1 MKANVYVDGF
11 NLVEECMLKIV
22 TTEEMRRIEKAADAG
37 GLTFDQM
44 MENAGHAVA
53 EAVDEWIGAEDA
65 AVLVLVG
72 PGNNGGDGLVA
83 ARYLAEMGAAVTLY
97 VAKRETK
104 GDRNWEKAQAYDIP
118 ALWLANDADLQELDA
133 RLDETDVIIDA
144 LLGTGV
150 TRPIEGDLKRL
161 LEAVRA
167 SVEQRRRPA
176 DGRLV
181 APAEG
186 FAELNPPVVV
196 ALDVPSGLNSD
207 SGALDPAAL
216 AADLTVT
223 LAAVKRGH
231 ILFPGA
237 EAVGQL
243 VVADIG
249 ISPDLC
255 ADVELEMATPAQVA
269 NLLPA
274 RPVGG
279 HKGTFGWAMVV
290 AGSVNYTGAAALA
303 GTAAAR
309 AGAGLVTLGLPQTIH
324 RSVAAR
330 LSEATFLLL
339 PDDTGTLAPGAV
351 KVLVER
357 LGSYA
362 ALLVGPGLGQEKPTE
377 EFVDELFGGPKLA
390 HRRHVGF
397 AHHGGEDEA
406 EAEKESA
413 KLPALVVDADGLN
426 LLAKRDKWWELLPA
440 GTILT
445 PHPGEMARLMGSTTQ
460 EVQSDRLGCA
470 ARMAA
475 KWGHVVVLKGAY
487 TVVAAPD
494 GRATVLPFANPALAT
509 AGSGDVL
516 AGSIVGMRAQGLAAF
531 EAALVGGYLH
541 GLAGELAR
549 ESLGDAGVVAG
560 DLAAMLP
567 LAIRR
572 LKG

>member
-1 MKANVYVDGF
+1 MKANIYIGGF
-11 NLVEECMLKIV
+11 NLCRMEEYMLKIV
-22 TTEEMRRIEKAADAG
+22 TTGEMRRIEKAADAG

-44 MENAGHAVA
+44 MDNAGRAVA
-53 EAVDEWIGAEDA
+53 EAIDEWVGAEDA

-83 ARYLAEMGAAVTLY
+83 ARYLAEMGAAVSLY
-97 VAKRETK
+97 VGKRATK
-104 GDRNWEKAQAYDIP
+104 GDQNWQEAQARGIP
-118 ALWLANDADLQELDA
+118 ALWLAEDADLQELGA
-133 RLDETDVIIDA
+133 QLAEADVIIDA

-161 LEAVRA
+161 LDVVRA

-186 FAELNPPVVV
+186 FAELSPPVVV

-207 SGALDPAAL
+207 DGALDPAAL
-216 AADLTVT
+216 PADLTVT
-223 LAAVKRGH
+223 LAAAKRGH

-249 ISPDLC
+249 IPPDLC
-255 ADVELEMATPAQVA
+255 ADVGLEMATPAQVA

-274 RPVGG
+274 RPAGG

-309 AGAGLVTLGLPQTIH
+309 AGAGLVTLALPRTIYP
-324 RSVAAR
+324 SVAAR
-330 LSEATFLLL
+330 LSEATFLPL
-339 PDDTGTLAPGAV
+339 PDDSGALAPGAV
-351 KVLVER
+351 KVLAEK

-362 ALLVGPGLGQEKPTE
+362 ALLVGPGLSQERPTRGFIE
-377 EFVDELFGGPKLA
+377 GLFSSSKVA
-390 HRRHVGF
+390 HRRQVGF
-397 AHHGGEDEA
+397 AQQGGEDTA
-406 EAEKESA
+406 ARESA
-413 KLPALVVDADGLN
+413 ELPALVVDADGLN
-426 LLAKRDKWWELLPA
+426 LLAKSDGWWQRLPA
-440 GTILT
+440 DTVLT

-460 EVQSDRLGCA
+460 EVQADRLGCA

-494 GRATVLPFANPALAT
+494 GRVTVLPFANPALAT

-516 AGSIVGMRAQGLAAF
+516 AGAIAGMRAQGLAAF

>member
-1 MKANVYVDGF
+1 
-11 NLVEECMLKIV
+11 MLKIV
-22 TTEEMRRIEKAADAG
+22 TTGEMRRIEKAADAG

-44 MENAGHAVA
+44 MENAGRAVA

-65 AVLVLVG
+65 TVLVLVG

-97 VAKRETK
+97 VGKRETK
-104 GDRNWEKAQAYDIP
+104 GDTNWEKAQARDIP
-118 ALWLANDADLQELDA
+118 ALWLENDADLQELGA
-133 RLDETDVIIDA
+133 RLAEADVIIDA

-161 LEAVRA
+161 LDTARGI
-167 SVEQRRRPA
+167 VEQRRRPA

-186 FAELNPPVVV
+186 FAEVNPPVVV

-216 AADLTVT
+216 PADLTVT

-249 ISPDLC
+249 IPPELC
-255 ADVELEMATPAQVA
+255 ADIGLEMATPAQIA

-303 GTAAAR
+303 GTAATR
-309 AGAGLVTLGLPQTIH
+309 AGAGLVTLGLPETIH
-324 RSVAAR
+324 PSVAAR
-330 LSEATFLLL
+330 LTEATYLLL
-339 PDDTGTLAPGAV
+339 PDDTGVLAPGAA
-351 KVLVER
+351 KVLTDK

-362 ALLVGPGLGQEKPTE
+362 ALLLGPGLGQEQPTE
-377 EFVDELFGGPKLA
+377 EFMDELFGSPKA
-390 HRRHVGF
+390 GHRRQVGF
-397 AHHGGEDEA
+397 AHQGGEDA
-406 EAEKESA
+406 AGKGSV

-426 LLAKRDKWWELLPA
+426 LLAKGDGWWQRLPA
-440 GTILT
+440 GSVLT
-445 PHPGEMARLMGSTTQ
+445 PHPGEMARLMGSTTR
-460 EVQSDRLGCA
+460 EVQADRLGCA

-494 GRATVLPFANPALAT
+494 GRVTVLPFANPALAT

-516 AGSIVGMRAQGLAAF
+516 AGAIVSMRAQGLAAF

>member
-1 MKANVYVDGF
+1 
-11 NLVEECMLKIV
+11 MLKIV
-22 TTEEMRRIEKAADAG
+22 TTDEMRRIEKAADAG

-44 MENAGHAVA
+44 MENAGRAVA
-53 EAVDEWIGAEDA
+53 EAVDEWIGAEEA

-97 VAKRETK
+97 VARRETK
-104 GDRNWEKAQAYDIP
+104 GDANWKKAQARDIP
-118 ALWLANDADLQELDA
+118 ALWLADDADLQELGA
-133 RLDETDVIIDA
+133 RLAEADVIIDA

-161 LEAVRA
+161 LDAARGA
-167 SVEQRRRPA
+167 VEQRRRPA

-186 FAELNPPVVV
+186 FAEVNPPVVV
-196 ALDVPSGLNSD
+196 ALDVPSGLDSD

-216 AADLTVT
+216 MADLTVT

-249 ISPDLC
+249 IPPDLC
-255 ADVELEMATPAQVA
+255 ADIGLEMATPAQIA
-269 NLLPA
+269 TLLPA

-309 AGAGLVTLGLPQTIH
+309 AGAGLVTLGLPETIH
-324 RSVAAR
+324 SSVAAR
-330 LSEATFLLL
+330 LAEATFLLL
-339 PDDTGTLAPGAV
+339 PDDTGVLAPGAA
-351 KVLVER
+351 KVLADK

-362 ALLVGPGLGQEKPTE
+362 ALLLGPGLGQEKPTD
-377 EFVDELFGGPKLA
+377 EFMDELFGGPKAA

-397 AHHGGEDEA
+397 AHQGGEDTA
-406 EAEKESA
+406 EREGV

-426 LLAKRDKWWELLPA
+426 LLAKRDEWWQRLPA
-440 GTILT
+440 GTVLT

-460 EVQSDRLGCA
+460 EVQADRLGCA

-487 TVVAAPD
+487 TIVAAPD
-494 GRATVLPFANPALAT
+494 GRVTVLPFANPALAT

-516 AGSIVGMRAQGLAAF
+516 AGAIVGMRAQGLAAF

>member
-1 MKANVYVDGF
+1 
-11 NLVEECMLKIV
+11 MLKIV
-22 TTEEMRRIEKAADAG
+22 TTDEMRRIERAADAG

-44 MENAGHAVA
+44 MENAGRAVA
-53 EAVDEWIGAEDA
+53 EAIDEWIGAEDA
-65 AVLVLVG
+65 TVLVLVG
-72 PGNNGGDGLVA
+72 PGNNGSDGLVA
-83 ARYLAEMGAAVTLY
+83 ARYLAEMGATVTLY
-97 VAKRETK
+97 VGKRETK
-104 GDRNWEKAQAYDIP
+104 GDKNWEKAHARDIP
-118 ALWLANDADLQELDA
+118 ALWLANDADLQELGA
-133 RLDETDVIIDA
+133 RLAEADVIIDA

-161 LEAVRA
+161 LDAVREV
-167 SVEQRRRPA
+167 VEQRRRPA

-216 AADLTVT
+216 PADLTVT

-249 ISPDLC
+249 IPPDLC
-255 ADVELEMATPAQVA
+255 ADIGLEMATPAQVA

-309 AGAGLVTLGLPQTIH
+309 VGAGLVTLGLPQAIH

-339 PDDTGTLAPGAV
+339 PDDTGVLAPGAA
-351 KVLVER
+351 KVLVDR
-357 LGSYA
+357 LASYA
-362 ALLVGPGLGQEKPTE
+362 ALLVGPGLGHEKPTE
-377 EFVDELFGGPKLA
+377 EFIDELFGGPKMA

-397 AHHGGEDEA
+397 AHQGAEDA
-406 EAEKESA
+406 VEKESA

-426 LLAKRDKWWELLPA
+426 LLAKRDKWWERLSA
-440 GTILT
+440 GTVLT

-460 EVQSDRLGCA
+460 EVQADRLGCA

-494 GRATVLPFANPALAT
+494 GRVTVLPFANPALAT

-516 AGSIVGMRAQGLAAF
+516 AGAIVGMRAQGLAAF